1 MLVSK
6 EPLSNQDKLTAPTLR
21 RGFKHRGFWLWLTI
35 ALIIIGLDQYTKYYF
50 SQQLYYAE
58 RWPVLPF
65 FDFVLLHNPGA
76 AFSFL
81 AGADGWQRW
90 FFSAIAL
97 IATLLIIYWLQ
108 RQPDNKLFCS
118 ALSLILGGTLGNVID
133 RLAHGYVIDF
143 LLFHWQE
150 WYFPAFNLA
159 DIAITIGA
167 GLLILEEFLRLRR
180 LKKQTNNHN

>member
-1 MLVSK
+1 MNNENS
-6 EPLSNQDKLTAPTLR
+6 SNTKHTDTQPAR
-21 RGFKHRGFWLWLTI
+21 HGVRHRGFWLWIILAVVII
-35 ALIIIGLDQYTKYYF
+35 ALDQYTKSFF
-50 SQQLYYAE
+50 SQHLFYAE

-97 IATLLIIYWLQ
+97 IATFLIVYWLQ
-108 RQPDNKLFCS
+108 RQPDKKLFCL
-118 ALSLILGGTLGNVID
+118 ALSLILGGALGNVID
-133 RLAHGYVIDF
+133 RLLHGYVIDF

-167 GLLILEEFLRLRR
+167 GLLILEEFLRLRQS
-180 LKKQTNNHN
+180 KQQREHAD